1 MGVTYEKYGEPD
13 GQLDGTGVKASTW
26 RKDPKSTMKRYP
38 ALAFVLLLALL
49 SPLRADDLKAAP
61 PKGLRVF
68 TTGHSFHYFIP
79 GILDEAAKGGG
90 IADHKIAGTQA
101 IGGSRVIQHWEAPA
115 EKNKVKPA
123 LESGEVDVLTMSPIY
138 LPDEG
143 IEKLTAYA
151 LEKNPNI
158 RVTLQEFWMP
168 YDDQA
173 LWPKGTPEPIDRD
186 AKTIEQLRTAHAP
199 YFKSMDE
206 HVTAL
211 NEKFGKQVILVVPV
225 GQAVLALREKIVA
238 GQVPGIAKQSELFTD
253 KLGHVGGAV
262 MVLNAYC
269 HYAVIYGR
277 SPVGLPVSKALA
289 KEKDPAGLTPVLQQ
303 LAWDA
308 VQAHPLAKVKS

>member
-1 MGVTYEKYGEPD
+1 
-13 GQLDGTGVKASTW
+13 
-26 RKDPKSTMKRYP
+26 MKRSSV
-38 ALAFVLLLALL
+38 ALLLLLALL

-79 GILDEAAKGGG
+79 GILDEAAKNGG

-123 LESGEVDVLTMSPIY
+123 LATGEVDVLTMSPIY

-143 IEKLTAYA
+143 IEKLATYA
-151 LEKNPNI
+151 LEHNPNI
-158 RVTLQEFWMP
+158 RVTLQEFWLP
-168 YDDQA
+168 YDDQPS
-173 LWPKGTPEPIDRD
+173 WTNRPKTIDRD
-186 AKTIEQLRTAHAP
+186 SKTMEELRAAHAA
-199 YFKSMDE
+199 YFQSMDE
-206 HVTAL
+206 HVTSL
-211 NEKFGKQVILVVPV
+211 NGKFGKQVILVVPV
-225 GQAVLALREKIVA
+225 GQAVLALREKVIA
-238 GQVPGIAKQSELFTD
+238 GQAPGIAKQSELFTD
-253 KLGHVGGAV
+253 VLGHVGGAI

-289 KEKDPAGLTPVLQQ
+289 KEKEPAALNALLQQ

-308 VQAHPLAKVKS
+308 VQAHPLAKVKP